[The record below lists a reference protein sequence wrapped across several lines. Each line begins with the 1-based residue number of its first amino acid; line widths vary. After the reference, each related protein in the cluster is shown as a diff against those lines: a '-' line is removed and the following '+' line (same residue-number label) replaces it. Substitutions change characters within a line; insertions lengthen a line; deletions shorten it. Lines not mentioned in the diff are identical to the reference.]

1 MTTRDR
7 LDAHPLLR
15 RALGEWSGDDPVLS
29 SGQRGLARIVAV
41 LAGEFDQ
48 LDGAEQAAIAGVLTT
63 TATETGAAEQYAREL
78 IRRAK

>member
-29 SGQRGLARIVAV
+29 S
-41 LAGEFDQ
+41 
-48 LDGAEQAAIAGVLTT
+48 DGPEQAAIAHVLTT
-63 TATETGAAEQYAREL
+63 TAAETGAAEQYAREF